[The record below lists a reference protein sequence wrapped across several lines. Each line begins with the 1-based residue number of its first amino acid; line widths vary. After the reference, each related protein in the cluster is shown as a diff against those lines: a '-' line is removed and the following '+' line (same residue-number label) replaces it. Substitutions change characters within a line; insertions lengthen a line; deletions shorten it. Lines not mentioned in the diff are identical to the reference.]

1 MKIFGPLPTETES
14 LATIV
19 VDSAYRVHSCLGP
32 GLLESV
38 YETCLV
44 HELRKRGVQTETQQ
58 PLPIFYD
65 NVRLQTELRIDVI
78 VSRQII
84 VEVKAVEQMNRVFKA
99 QLLTYLELTGIRL
112 GCLLNFNITLIKNGI
127 ERVILRENSLLHL
140 VPQCLCGEN
149 SQ

>member
-1 MKIFGPLPTETES
+1 MKIFEPLPAETER
-14 LATIV
+14 LATVV

-65 NVRLQTELRIDVI
+65 NVRLETQLRIDVI
-78 VSRQII
+78 VSRQLI
-84 VEVKAVEQMNRVFKA
+84 VEVKAAEQMNRVFKA
-99 QLLTYLELTGIRL
+99 QLLTYLKLTGMRL
-112 GCLLNFNITLIKNGI
+112 GFLLNFNVTLIKNGI
-127 ERVILRENSLLHL
+127 ERVIL
-140 VPQCLCGEN
+140 
-149 SQ
+149 

>member
-1 MKIFGPLPTETES
+1 MMKIFDPLPTETES

-19 VDSAYRVHSCLGP
+19 VDSSYRVHSCLGP

-65 NVRLQTELRIDVI
+65 NVRATDGVADRRHSKSANN
-78 VSRQII
+78 SR
-84 VEVKAVEQMNRVFKA
+84 VKAVEQMNRVFKA
-99 QLLTYLELTGIRL
+99 QLLTYLKLTGIRL
-112 GCLLNFNITLIKNGI
+112 GFLLNFNVTLIKNGI
-127 ERVILRENSLLHL
+127 ERVIL
-140 VPQCLCGEN
+140 
-149 SQ
+149 